1 MLRLLI
7 SQRVNS
13 NCHGLLTDVL
23 ESSLTKYFNS
33 LGIIICPVSNFL
45 DDVELYLEGIQYN
58 GLILSGGGDVNPRFV
73 DMKTNQSINYSPERD
88 KCERNLISKMI
99 SLKMPTLGICYGM
112 QQLNCY
118 YGGRVTASIH
128 CEEKQSRKPGLNH
141 SINIEKNVFG
151 LSGKYDVNHFHDNVI
166 KNDQVASNFD
176 IFAVDSDYDVVEGII
191 HKDLP
196 IVGINWHP
204 ERDSPDDE
212 FNKQLIKEFF
222 GT

>member
-7 SQRVNS
+7 SQRVNRD
-13 NCHGLLTDVL
+13 CHGLLTDVL
-23 ESSLTKYFNS
+23 ESNLTRYFSS
-33 LGIIICPVSNFL
+33 LGIVVCPVSNFL
-45 DDVELYLEGIQYN
+45 DDVELCLKDIQYN

-88 KCERNLISKMI
+88 QCECNLISKMI
-99 SLKMPTLGICYGM
+99 SLKMPILGVCYGM

-118 YGGRVTASIH
+118 FGGRITRNIH
-128 CEEKQSRKPGLNH
+128 DNETLSRRPKLNH
-141 SINIEKNVFG
+141 SINIEKKIFC
-151 LSGKYDVNHFHDNVI
+151 LSGEYVVNHFHDNGI
-166 KNDQVASNFD
+166 KKEQVASNFD
-176 IFAVDSDYDVVEGII
+176 VFAVDADYDVVEGIV

-212 FNKQLIKEFF
+212 FNKQLIKGFF